1 MFEDADDLTVVPLP
15 LIEVPLVFVVD
26 DDIREVGG
34 GILLWG
40 LYDGKDVGI
49 PRKLLWE
56 KFIFFYTVYTTH
68 LY

>member
-1 MFEDADDLTVVPLP
+1 MFEDADGLTVVPLP
-15 LIEVPLVFVVD
+15 LVEVPLVFVVVD
-26 DDIREVGG
+26 DDIREAGG

-49 PRKLLWE
+49 PRLLWE
-56 KFIFFYTVYTTH
+56 KFIFNTVYTTH